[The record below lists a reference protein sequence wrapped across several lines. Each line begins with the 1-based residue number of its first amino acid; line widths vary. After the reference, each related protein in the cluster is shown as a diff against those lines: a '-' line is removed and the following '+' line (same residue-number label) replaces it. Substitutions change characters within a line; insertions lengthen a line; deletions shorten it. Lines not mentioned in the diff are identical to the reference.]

1 MKYDDPLHA
10 TDTADV
16 FHLAPIPVFMKVFGD
31 HALHDEVYDFG
42 LRRMSE
48 RQKRMGQELPDR
60 YDTERQSTYR
70 PREPLRDRWTET
82 TEYNPIGS
90 RFYVP
95 PNDFLSI
102 PHPGVEALR
111 TRIQESLYHL
121 LDGIGVEHARR
132 SRITESWIQYYE
144 PHAGRGH
151 NQHNHCR
158 WSVDEEPSIGF
169 AGGYYLSDGEPI
181 ADHPYSGVLCF
192 HLRGMTHF
200 IRPKKGMLMIWPYD
214 LVHSVKPFYGKKHR
228 CVINF
233 NIHPTGGPLAM
244 LRKVVAFVRGG
255 A

>member
-1 MKYDDPLHA
+1 MNYDDPLYP
-10 TDTADV
+10 TGTPNLY
-16 FHLAPIPVFMKVFGD
+16 HLAPIPVLMKVFED
-31 HALHDEVYDFG
+31 HELHDHVYELG
-42 LRRMSE
+42 LRRLSA
-48 RQKRMGQELPDR
+48 RQKRMGQELPDQ
-60 YDTERQSTYR
+60 YDHERQATYR
-70 PREPLRDRWTET
+70 PREPLKERWTET
-82 TEYNPIGS
+82 TELNPIGS

-102 PHPGVEALR
+102 DDPSVRVLR
-111 TRIQESLYHL
+111 ERIQTSLYEL

-132 SRITESWIQYYE
+132 SRITESWVQYYD
-144 PHAGRGH
+144 PYAGRGH

-158 WSVDEEPSIGF
+158 WSVDEEPAMGF

-200 IRPKKGMLMIWPYD
+200 VRPKKGMLMIWPYD
-214 LVHSVKPFYGKKHR
+214 VVHSVKPFYGKTHR

-233 NIHPTGGPLAM
+233 NIQPVGGPLDV
-244 LRKVVAFVRGG
+244 LRRIVATARG